1 MSGETLIA
9 VLPMYDFPWTAAA
22 NDTLWAAISAR
33 LAEAGVQSPTRLTRG
48 GELAVLWRHPGL
60 IFGQTCGYP
69 YASGLK
75 DAVTLIAA
83 PEYSF
88 PGCEDASHRSF
99 IIRRASDPRRVLK
112 EFRGAVAA
120 LNAHDSNT
128 GMNLFRAMIA
138 PIAGGAAFFSSIV
151 VTGSHEAS
159 VAAVDDGQ
167 ADLASIDCVSFALLG
182 RGRPELIERV
192 AIVAESPLSPCL
204 PFIAA
209 ASLPVSM
216 IAAVRKALIAALAD
230 PDLAETRTAL
240 GLVAARVLVQPGYER
255 VLAFERAAI
264 AAGYPKLAQPR
275 KPFVALRGRPMT
287 SWIESQ
293 SSPVIAAIVFG
304 LVYLAAAAI
313 FLLAAWVSRFRSA
326 TKWDSLTPALLSPLG
341 TILGIL
347 IVFLAARVWANLDRA
362 HEYVIHEISALREAG
377 LDRQIFAAE
386 RRRAGSRRSQGARR
400 VRGVR
405 GMAGDG
411 RPSGGPQDAGDT
423 PRSRDDT
430 LLAFS
435 PAAEKQELAQSRALA
450 AIENAFENR
459 RVPDRDQPYGDRL
472 D

>member
-1 MSGETLIA
+1 VSGETLIA

-22 NDTLWAAISAR
+22 NDALWAAISAR

-48 GELAVLWRHPGL
+48 GELAVLWRHPAL

-99 IIRRASDPRRVLK
+99 IIRRASDPRCVLK

-159 VAAVDDGQ
+159 VAAVDNGQ

-192 AIVAESPLSPCL
+192 AIVAESALSPGL

-209 ASLPVSM
+209 NGVPAPT
-216 IAAVRKALIAALAD
+216 IAAVRGALFAALAD
-230 PDLAETRTAL
+230 PALAEARATL
-240 GLVAARVLVQPGYER
+240 GLRGARVATAADYDRVAELER
-255 VLAFERAAI
+255 DAA
-264 AAGYPKLAQPR
+264 AAGYPRLA
-275 KPFVALRGRPMT
+275 
-287 SWIESQ
+287 
-293 SSPVIAAIVFG
+293 
-304 LVYLAAAAI
+304 
-313 FLLAAWVSRFRSA
+313 
-326 TKWDSLTPALLSPLG
+326 
-341 TILGIL
+341 
-347 IVFLAARVWANLDRA
+347 
-362 HEYVIHEISALREAG
+362 
-377 LDRQIFAAE
+377 
-386 RRRAGSRRSQGARR
+386 
-400 VRGVR
+400 
-405 GMAGDG
+405 
-411 RPSGGPQDAGDT
+411 
-423 PRSRDDT
+423 
-430 LLAFS
+430 
-435 PAAEKQELAQSRALA
+435 
-450 AIENAFENR
+450 
-459 RVPDRDQPYGDRL
+459 
-472 D
+472 